1 MAVQVN
7 TLFRQALRNGK
18 VRLQKQLY
26 YYDAWEGWNI
36 VWSDEYNMT
45 ANFLTFPINS
55 TPNHTR
61 NRYPLGDKKSHG
73 VYMVIY
79 IPTGEIMYIGEGKVW
94 ERFNRHGNV
103 YKSMQKFKTYKAWV
117 KSGTRY
123 ARGGHECSQKM
134 IAWDRSSLN
143 LWSFKL
149 CITESKSIA
158 KEYEEVLKQ
167 SIKPRFNVKGFDV
180 T

>member
-36 VWSDEYNMT
+36 IWTDVYNMT
-45 ANFLTFPINS
+45 AKFRTG
-55 TPNHTR
+55 
-61 NRYPLGDKKSHG
+61 YPMGNYFSHG
-73 VYMVIY
+73 VYMIIY
-79 IPTGEIMYIGEGKVW
+79 IPTGEIMYIGEGQAWSRVNK
-94 ERFNRHGNV
+94 HGNI

-117 KSGTRY
+117 KSEHYY

-134 IAWDRSSLN
+134 IAWDRSSLSN
-143 LWSFKL
+143 WSFKL
-149 CITESKSIA
+149 CITDDKGIA
-158 KEYEEVLKQ
+158 KEYEDVLRE